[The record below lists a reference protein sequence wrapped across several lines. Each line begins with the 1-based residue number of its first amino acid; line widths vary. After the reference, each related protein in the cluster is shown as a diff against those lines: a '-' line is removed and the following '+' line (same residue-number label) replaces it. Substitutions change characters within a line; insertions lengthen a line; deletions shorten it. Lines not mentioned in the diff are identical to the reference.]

1 MGNVSGNINDLGT
14 QAGNAEVGIGEAS
27 SEIQLVGSYIFGGF
41 LILIGIACIIFALIP
56 TSQFNCNSDDEK
68 LDVDD
73 ACREDITGT
82 VNQKRCDAANDALAL
97 KKQQCTVKTR
107 KYIFLL
113 GGLCIPL
120 AILMIWYAKWWNKK
134 THESRGFAE
143 LGGLNTTA
151 NLMGM
156 AMHGRH

>member
-27 SEIQLVGSYIFGGF
+27 SEIQLVSSYIFGGF
-41 LILIGIACIIFALIP
+41 LILIGIAFIIYAFIP
-56 TSQFNCNSDDEK
+56 TPQFNCKSDDEK
-68 LDVDD
+68 LDADD
-73 ACREDITGT
+73 ACADILGK
-82 VNQKRCDAANDALAL
+82 VDQPACDSANAALAL

-120 AILMIWYAKWWNKK
+120 AILMIWYARWWNKK

-143 LGGLNTTA
+143 LGGLSTTA
-151 NLMGM
+151 NLMGI

>member
-1 MGNVSGNINDLGT
+1 MGNVSGNLNDLGT

-41 LILIGIACIIFALIP
+41 LILIGIACIIYALIP
-56 TSQFNCNSDDEK
+56 TTQFNCNTDDEK

-73 ACREDITGT
+73 ACRDILGK
-82 VNQKRCDAANDALAL
+82 VDQPACDAANEALAL

-120 AILMIWYAKWWNKK
+120 AILMIWYAIWWNKK
-134 THESRGFAE
+134 THQSRAFAE
-143 LGGLNTTA
+143 LGGLSTTA
-151 NLMGM
+151 NLMNI
-156 AMHGRH
+156 AFRRH

>member
-41 LILIGIACIIFALIP
+41 LILIGIACIIYALIP
-56 TSQFNCNSDDEK
+56 TPQFNCKSDDEK
-68 LDVDD
+68 LDADEACTPILGKVDQP
-73 ACREDITGT
+73 ACDS
-82 VNQKRCDAANDALAL
+82 ANAALAL
-97 KKQQCTVKTR
+97 KKQQCAEKTR

-120 AILMIWYAKWWNKK
+120 AILMIWYAIWWNKK
-134 THESRGFAE
+134 THESRGFAQ
-143 LGGLNTTA
+143 LGGLSTTA
-151 NLMGM
+151 NLMNI
-156 AMHGRH
+156 AFHRR